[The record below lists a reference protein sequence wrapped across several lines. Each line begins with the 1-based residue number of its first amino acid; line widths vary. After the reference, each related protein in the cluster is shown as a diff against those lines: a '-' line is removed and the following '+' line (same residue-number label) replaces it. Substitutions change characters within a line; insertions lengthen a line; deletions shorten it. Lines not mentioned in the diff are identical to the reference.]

1 MEDTIKKLFEV
12 DPKEVPSS
20 IPLFPL
26 ENVLLLPFGKLP
38 LNIFEERYIN
48 MVLDSL
54 KSHRMIGI
62 IQPRNNNN
70 DFFMMGCIGKI
81 TSYIETPDYRLV
93 LNLEG
98 VCRFALHERNL
109 TPKGYYQAIIDT
121 TSYLD
126 DLKSLEPMIDR
137 DGLTKKYADFFKMKK
152 LQIDREVLGETSNL
166 QLLSTLA
173 MLAPFN
179 KIDKQAIL
187 ESPNLKE
194 SVNNL
199 NSIIDLNK
207 FNGKILSVVFKE
219 YRKDE
224 LKFISFN
231 AKKARGLMTQ
241 FIIKNKIDSNKD
253 IKEFDY
259 DNYNFDS
266 KLSDDSTFVFT
277 R

>member
-1 MEDTIKKLFEV
+1 MEDTIKKLFET
-12 DPKEVPSS
+12 DPKKIPSS

-70 DFFMMGCIGKI
+70 DFFKVGCIGRI

-121 TSYLD
+121 TDYLD

-137 DGLTKKYADFFKMKK
+137 DSLVKKYVDFFKIRK
-152 LQIDREVLGETSNL
+152 LEIDKEVLVETSNL

-194 SVNNL
+194 RVNTI
-199 NSIIDLNK
+199 NSILDLNT
-207 FNGKILSVVFKE
+207 FQVV
-219 YRKDE
+219 
-224 LKFISFN
+224 
-231 AKKARGLMTQ
+231 T
-241 FIIKNKIDSNKD
+241 KNSSQLN
-253 IKEFDY
+253 
-259 DNYNFDS
+259 
-266 KLSDDSTFVFT
+266 
-277 R
+277 

>member
-1 MEDTIKKLFEV
+1 MEDSIKKLFDV
-12 DPKEVPSS
+12 DPKKIPSS

-38 LNIFEERYIN
+38 LTIFEERYIN

-62 IQPRNNNN
+62 IQTKTNNN

-98 VCRFALHERNL
+98 ICRFVIHERNL
-109 TPKGYYQAIIDT
+109 SPKGYYQASIDT
-121 TSYLD
+121 SDYLD
-126 DLKSLEPMIDR
+126 DLNSLEPMIDR
-137 DGLTKKYADFFKMKK
+137 NNLIQKYANFFKMKK
-152 LQIDREVLGETSNL
+152 LEIDKEVLAETSNL

-187 ESPNLKE
+187 ESPNIKE
-194 SVNNL
+194 RINTI
-199 NSIIDLNK
+199 NSILDLNT
-207 FNGKILSVVFKE
+207 FQVV
-219 YRKDE
+219 
-224 LKFISFN
+224 
-231 AKKARGLMTQ
+231 
-241 FIIKNKIDSNKD
+241 SN
-253 IKEFDY
+253 
-259 DNYNFDS
+259 NSNQ
-266 KLSDDSTFVFT
+266 LN
-277 R
+277 

>member
-12 DPKEVPSS
+12 NPNKIPSS

-62 IQPRNNNN
+62 IQPKNNNN
-70 DFFMMGCIGKI
+70 DFFMMGCIGRI

-121 TSYLD
+121 AGYLD

-137 DGLTKKYADFFKMKK
+137 DSLIRKYANFFKMKK
-152 LQIDREVLGETSNL
+152 LEIDREVLVETSNL
-166 QLLSTLA
+166 QLISTLA

-194 SVNNL
+194 RVNTL
-199 NSIIDLNK
+199 NSILDLNT
-207 FNGKILSVVFKE
+207 FQVVANN
-219 YRKDE
+219 
-224 LKFISFN
+224 S
-231 AKKARGLMTQ
+231 TQ
-241 FIIKNKIDSNKD
+241 LN
-253 IKEFDY
+253 
-259 DNYNFDS
+259 
-266 KLSDDSTFVFT
+266 
-277 R
+277 